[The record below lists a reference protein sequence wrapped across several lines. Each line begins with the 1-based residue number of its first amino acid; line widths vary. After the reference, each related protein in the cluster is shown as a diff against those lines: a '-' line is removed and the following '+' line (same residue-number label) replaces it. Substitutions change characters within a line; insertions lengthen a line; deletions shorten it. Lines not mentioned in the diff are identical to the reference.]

1 MKDKIGPLSAFSAL
15 SQSQASRGA
24 EIFSFLTAD
33 WNLLLKESFRTII
46 FATVS
51 NWLYHHCI
59 LKKNLPSTII
69 IHLIL
74 LITMIIITITNIII
88 LLLISGCTGSLLVVA
103 SHRICNAAFPP
114 QLLLSSWLNI
124 SIEHWTL
131 IEHLNWTSLHLD
143 SCSSHLTWTSQL
155 NFDN

>member
-1 MKDKIGPLSAFSAL
+1 MLKNVKIQPPSHRYICLVLVFWIFIKSQSLDFFFKKKKKKEKIGPLSAFSAL
-15 SQSQASRGA
+15 SPSQASRGA

-33 WNLLLKESFRTII
+33 WNLLLKESFKTII

-51 NWLYHHCI
+51 NWLHHHCI
-59 LKKNLPSTII
+59 LKKNLPSTIT

-74 LITMIIITITNIII
+74 LITMINITTTNIII

-114 QLLLSSWLNI
+114 QLLLSS
-124 SIEHWTL
+124 
-131 IEHLNWTSLHLD
+131 
-143 SCSSHLTWTSQL
+143 
-155 NFDN
+155 